1 MRMIELP
8 NIKAEIDSLSDI
20 SKDIDSL
27 DDEIYLSKDIKK
39 SFGNIWGK
47 GFVVKTD
54 LIKLRTSALEGASKF
69 YYVVDS
75 ILIKCAYA
83 VSLYKAYDEY
93 LKYFNEVIK
102 EAELTPSEVKPF
114 GEDNKR
120 APIPSA
126 VTQKVELVISRN
138 RDLSEDS
145 KEKLKIFI
153 LADKNIRESELGSY
167 KGLTR
172 IDPFQPVAA
181 TALGLRIDYSG
192 FIDEIIKCLV
202 GNDSTMNQIKD
213 AFMNFK
219 KFHNASDSVM
229 KELYQ
234 DLPKGFKQAL
244 SDCGFISSKE

>member
-1 MRMIELP
+1 MIELP
-8 NIKAEIDSLSDI
+8 NIKTEIDSLSDI
-20 SKDIDSL
+20 SKEIDSL

-54 LIKLRTSALEGASKF
+54 LIKLKTSTLEGASKF

-75 ILIKCAYA
+75 ILVKCAYA

-93 LKYFNEVIK
+93 LKYFDEVK
-102 EAELTPSEVKPF
+102 RDAALTASEVKPF
-114 GEDNKR
+114 GEDKR
-120 APIPSA
+120 DPIPIA
-126 VTQKVELVISRN
+126 VTQKVELAISGN
-138 RDLSEDS
+138 RDLSEES

-172 IDPFQPVAA
+172 VDPFQPVAA

-192 FIDEIIKCLV
+192 YIDEIIKCLL
-202 GNDSTMNQIKD
+202 GNDSVRNQIKD
-213 AFMNFK
+213 AFLNFK
-219 KFHNASDSVM
+219 KFHSASEMDM
-229 KELYQ
+229 KELYPK
-234 DLPKGFKQAL
+234 LPEGFKKAL
-244 SDCGFISSKE
+244 SECGFISSQN